1 MTVWLRYV
9 PWWLTGLLFLYT
21 ELNTPEDIGYFT
33 LLYSKL
39 FAILFLIGL
48 YDLFQQQH
56 SINRNYPLIGHLR
69 YLLESIRP
77 EIRQYFVESD
87 EDKVPFSRAQRSLVY
102 QRAKKESS
110 QRPFGTLE
118 HTEASG
124 YQTLLHS
131 LNPQPIV
138 DLTHLRTVVGS
149 EQCLQPYSISLFNIS
164 AMSFGALSANAIMA
178 LNRGAKLGQFIQ
190 DTGEGSVSPYH
201 LQYQGDLIW
210 QIASGYFGCRTQEGL
225 FDLQRF
231 SEVSNKPNIKMIEIK
246 LSQGA
251 KPGHGGVLPGAK
263 VTAEIAMTRSIP
275 VGETCTSPA
284 KHSAFNNPIE
294 LLDFINLL
302 RDKSGG
308 KPVGIKL
315 CIGQPKEW
323 FALVKA
329 MIITR
334 QHPDFIVIDGAE
346 GGTGAAP
353 IEFVDHV
360 GLPLEDGLHLVNQT
374 LLACGLRGKI
384 KIGASGKIISGFDLF
399 KVLALGADWGNSAR
413 GFMFALGCIQSLS
426 CHTDTCPTGIAT
438 QNKQRQKA
446 LNPEDKGVRVW
457 NYHDATLKALA
468 ELAASVGLQHP
479 SQANLELIME
489 RQSKGQLM
497 PLSNKLYRF
506 PQSLFTDTSL
516 TNKPYVEGVPNYLID
531 AWNQASAVTF

>member
-1 MTVWLRYV
+1 MNTWLRYL
-9 PWWLTGLLFLYT
+9 PWLLTGILFIYT
-21 ELNTPEDIGYFT
+21 DIDIPEEIGYFT
-33 LLYSKL
+33 LFYSKL
-39 FAILFLIGL
+39 FALLFIVGV
-48 YDLFQQQH
+48 YDLMQTRH
-56 SINRNYPLIGHLR
+56 AINRNYPLIGHLR
-69 YLLESIRP
+69 YLLEFVRP

-87 EDKVPFSRAQRSLVY
+87 EDRVPFSRAQRSLVY

-118 HTEASG
+118 HTDAAG

-138 DLTHLRTVVGS
+138 NLSELRTVVGS
-149 EQCLQPYSISLFNIS
+149 GQCQQPYSISLFNIS
-164 AMSFGALSANAIMA
+164 AMSFGALSAKAIMA
-178 LNRGAKLGQFIQ
+178 LNRGAKLGHFIQ

-201 LQYQGDLIW
+201 LQYEGDLIW
-210 QIASGYFGCRTQEGL
+210 QIASGYFGCRTKEGL

-231 SEVSNKPNIKMIEIK
+231 REISKKPSIKMIEIK

-263 VTAEIAMTRSIP
+263 VSAEIAMTRSIP
-275 VGETCTSPA
+275 AGQTCVSPA
-284 KHSAFNNPIE
+284 KHSAFSNPVE
-294 LLDFINLL
+294 LLDFIKLL
-302 RDKSGG
+302 RDQSGG

-315 CIGQPKEW
+315 CIGHPKEW

-329 MIITR
+329 MIMTG
-334 QHPDFIVIDGAE
+334 QHPDFIVLDGAE

-353 IEFVDHV
+353 TEFVDHV

-374 LLACGLRGKI
+374 LLASGLREKI

-426 CHTDTCPTGIAT
+426 CHKDTCPTGIAT

-457 NYHDATLKALA
+457 NYHDATLQALA
-468 ELAASVGLQHP
+468 ELSASVGLRHP
-479 SQANLELIME
+479 SQAQLDLIME
-489 RQSKGQLM
+489 RQSNGQLI
-497 PLSNKLYRF
+497 PLSEKLYHL
-506 PQSLFTDTSL
+506 PQSLFSEDPL
-516 TNKPYVEGVPNYLID
+516 IHKPYIQGVPNYLID
-531 AWNQASAVTF
+531 AWNNASADTF